1 MTTLF
6 VGNLSPE
13 ATDSDLR
20 TVFSAY
26 GEIASLRV
34 ARSRSGRLR
43 GFAYVEME
51 EEAAAAAV
59 EGLKGSELKG
69 RRMDVVIDQSF
80 PGGRRHGHAPR
91 RGGFR
96 RRS

>member
-1 MTTLF
+1 MTVLY

-20 TVFSAY
+20 TVFSVF
-26 GEIASLRV
+26 GEISSLRV
-34 ARSRSGRLR
+34 ARNRAGRPR
-43 GFAYVEME
+43 GFAYVELE

-59 EGLKGSELKG
+59 AALQGSELRG
-69 RRMDVVIDQSF
+69 RRMDVVVDQK
-80 PGGRRHGHAPR
+80 PAGGHYHKRGPR